1 LIIALDLT
9 DKGAINM
16 HEWLARAAVAVALI
30 STPAFAD
37 EVEIDDLVVA
47 KTIPAAQRDAT
58 VKAAKAFYHFWNT
71 GDEASLKSVISP
83 NFTDHTLPPGRPQGP
98 EGPAF
103 ASKNF
108 RTAVPDLSVEVRKMI
123 VAGDYVTVHMDF
135 RGHFTGTFGKAKGQ
149 GQAIDFIA
157 TDLLKV
163 TNGRITDN
171 WHIEDN
177 LTLLTQMGVAKVE
190 Q

>member
-1 LIIALDLT
+1 
-9 DKGAINM
+9 M
-16 HEWLARAAVAVALI
+16 I
-30 STPAFAD
+30 SQA
-37 EVEIDDLVVA
+37 
-47 KTIPAAQRDAT
+47 
-58 VKAAKAFYHFWNT
+58 
-71 GDEASLKSVISP
+71 
-83 NFTDHTLPPGRPQGP
+83 FTDHTLPPGRPQGP
-98 EGPAF
+98 DGPAF

-108 RTAVPDLSVEVRKMI
+108 RAAVPDLSVEVHKMI
-123 VAGDYVTVHMDF
+123 VADHYVTVHMEF
-135 RGHFTGTFGKAKGQ
+135 KGHFTGTFGKTKGE

-177 LTLLTQMGVAKVE
+177 LTLLSQMGVVNVG

>member
-1 LIIALDLT
+1 
-9 DKGAINM
+9 M
-16 HEWLARAAVAVALI
+16 REWFACAAVAVALM

-37 EVEIDDLVVA
+37 ELKIDDLVVA
-47 KTIPAAQRDAT
+47 NTISAAQRDAT
-58 VKAAKAFYHFWNT
+58 VNAAKGFYQFWNI
-71 GDEASLKSVISP
+71 GDEALLKAAISP
-83 NFTDHTLPPGRPQGP
+83 DFTDHTLPPGRPQGP
-98 EGPAF
+98 DGPAF
-103 ASKNF
+103 ASKTF
-108 RTAVPDLSVEVRKMI
+108 RAAVPDLSVEVRKMI

-135 RGHFTGTFGKAKGQ
+135 RGRFTGAFGKTKGQ

>member
-1 LIIALDLT
+1 MRELLAAAAIVGALLPT
-9 DKGAINM
+9 SV
-16 HEWLARAAVAVALI
+16 H
-30 STPAFAD
+30 AD
-37 EVEIDDLVVA
+37 EVKIDTLVIA

-58 VKAAKAFYHFWNT
+58 VKAAKAFYQFWND
-71 GDEASLKSVISP
+71 GDEAALKAAIAP

-98 EGPAF
+98 DGPAF

-108 RTAVPDLSVEVRKMI
+108 RRAVPDLSVEVRKMI
-123 VAGDYVTVHMDF
+123 VADDYVTVHMEF
-135 RGHFTGTFGKAKGQ
+135 KGHFTRTFSKTKGQ

-177 LTLLTQMGVAKVE
+177 LTLLSQMGVAKVD

>member
-1 LIIALDLT
+1 
-9 DKGAINM
+9 M
-16 HEWLARAAVAVALI
+16 REWFACAAVAVALMP
-30 STPAFAD
+30 TPAFAD
-37 EVEIDDLVVA
+37 ELKIDDLVVA
-47 KTIPAAQRDAT
+47 NTISAAQRDAT
-58 VKAAKAFYHFWNT
+58 VKAAKGFYQFWNI
-71 GDEASLKSVISP
+71 GDEALLKAAISP
-83 NFTDHTLPPGRPQGP
+83 DFTDHTLPPGRPQGP
-98 EGPAF
+98 DGPAF
-103 ASKNF
+103 ASKTF
-108 RTAVPDLSVEVRKMI
+108 RAAVPDLSVEVRKMI

-135 RGHFTGTFGKAKGQ
+135 RGRFTGTFGKSKGQ